1 VHSLVSTAARRAG
14 RRVTAMGQDG
24 AVSEI
29 PVIDVSALVDGSPGR
44 TEVAAQI
51 GRACREHGFFYIV
64 GHGVDEDL
72 QARLEEC
79 SREFFAKD
87 LDAKLAIRM
96 ALGGRAWRGYFP
108 VGDELT
114 SGQPDVKEGIY
125 FGAEL
130 PAEHPC
136 VLAGKPLHGPN
147 LFPSHPAG
155 LRRAVLDY
163 LSAMTGLGHRLMAGI
178 ALSLGLA
185 ESYFA
190 DRYTGDPF
198 IIFRIFNYP
207 PGPADRWGVGEHT
220 DYGLLTILRQDG
232 NGGLQVRPRSG
243 SGWNSGWIDA
253 TPIPGSFVCNIGDM
267 LDRLTG
273 GHYRST
279 PHRVLASTRRE
290 RLSWPFFFEPNL
302 DAEIVPMRRDG
313 PAPDDPADD
322 PAQRWDGASVHEFHG
337 TYGDYFLAKIGKVFP
352 ELLRDVM

>member
-1 VHSLVSTAARRAG
+1 MSRGPLRH
-14 RRVTAMGQDG
+14 DG

-29 PVIDVSALVDGSPGR
+29 PVIDVGALVDGSPGKAR
-44 TEVAAQI
+44 VADEI
-51 GRACREHGFFYIV
+51 GSACREHGFFYIA
-64 GHGVDEDL
+64 GHGVDDDL
-72 QARLEEC
+72 QRRLEEC
-79 SREFFAKD
+79 SREFFAQEV
-87 LDAKLAIRM
+87 DAKMRIRM

-114 SGQPDVKEGIY
+114 SGVPDVKEGVY

-130 PAEHPC
+130 PPDHPS
-136 VLAGKPLHGPN
+136 VVAGKPLCGPN
-147 LFPSHPAG
+147 LFPEHPAA
-155 LRRAVLDY
+155 LKQTVLDY
-163 LSAMTGLGHRLMAGI
+163 LAAMTALGHRLMAGV
-178 ALSLGLA
+178 ALSLDLP

-220 DYGLLTILRQDG
+220 DYGLLTILKQDD

-243 SGWNSGWIDA
+243 RGWIDA
-253 TPIPGSFVCNIGDM
+253 TPIPGTFVCNMGDM

-279 PHRVLASTRRE
+279 PHRVLASTARE

-302 DAEIVPMRRDG
+302 DAEIVPLPRDG
-313 PAPDDPADD
+313 AAPDDRAG
-322 PAQRWDGASVHEFHG
+322 RWDGASVHEFRG